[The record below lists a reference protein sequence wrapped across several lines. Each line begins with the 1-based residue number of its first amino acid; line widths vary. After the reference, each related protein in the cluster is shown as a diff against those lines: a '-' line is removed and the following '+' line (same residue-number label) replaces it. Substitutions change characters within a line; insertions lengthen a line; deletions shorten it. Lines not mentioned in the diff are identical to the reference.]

1 MQRVVRMGILFCT
14 AMLLSFVVLVHEGFT
29 GTTGKLAGKV
39 VDKATQEPLPGVNVQ
54 IIGTNLGGATNVKG
68 EYIVL
73 NIPPGSYS
81 VKASFIGYGE
91 VLSHEVRISIDVT
104 TPLNFALAETTL
116 ELGETVEVV
125 ARRELIQKDLTATTA
140 IVDDRSIQ
148 SLPVTEVNEIIT
160 LQAGVVEKDGLHIR
174 GGRAG
179 EVAYW
184 IDGVPV
190 TDAYDGGTV
199 VDVNKNLVQELQVVS
214 GAFNAEYG
222 QALSGIVNIATKEG
236 SDKFG
241 GSFTTYFGDYVST
254 HEDFSWGPYP
264 GQFAAIPAPSVP
276 LFRDIKSFDPSA
288 IHNFEGSLY
297 GPIFGDKLFFNV
309 SGRYIYF
316 DGWLRGQR
324 VYRPSN
330 VGFRDS
336 TGNWITSRDSRDLGD
351 GEFVPMNW
359 NRKIYGQS
367 KLIYRITPL
376 MKLANTTIWDD
387 VQYQDFDQAF
397 ILNPDGNPTKFRTGF
412 TNILKLSHSL
422 TPRTF
427 YDLAFSFS
435 EKNFE
440 QYVYED
446 IHDRRYVHPSLL
458 DTPDNRSFKTGGAS
472 LQHFNRRTSILLAKL
487 DLTSQV
493 TNVHQAK
500 IGVEVRRYR
509 AFFEDIFLK
518 PVLEDEAFDPIFSSQ
533 YIRTRIPNI
542 GETTSEGRSA
552 HDRHTHYPVELS
564 AYLQDK
570 IELQNFIVNLGVRV
584 DYFDPDGRV
593 LADPSDPNIYDPI
606 RPENRFRDLN
616 GDGVQNPHESSVT
629 LEERAQYWYKEASSK
644 IQVSPRLGVS
654 FPVTAGGVF
663 HFSFGYFFQTP
674 KFDLL
679 YQNSHFI
686 IGSGTG
692 NEGLIGNAD
701 LEPEQTINGE
711 IGLKQELSEN
721 SSVDVTA
728 YIRDIRN
735 LASTRAEEIE
745 VFGRSKTYSKFV
757 NADFGYVRGIV
768 VSFNKRFAAGFAA
781 TADYTFQIAKAT
793 NSDPK
798 AARNAVTSGALPEV
812 QLTPVNWDQQHT
824 LNVSLSY
831 SGSGWGGGLI
841 VQAASGQPYTPRRLE
856 DISALATN
864 AENKPGTLNVDL
876 RLYKDIMLAKSL
888 KLTLFARV
896 FNLFDTLNQ
905 VDVFDDT
912 GKADFT
918 TDRNQTIKTIGPR
931 TAVNSVDEFYTNPNK
946 FSEPRRI
953 EVGSTI
959 SF

>member
-1 MQRVVRMGILFCT
+1 
-14 AMLLSFVVLVHEGFT
+14 MLLSVVVLVHEGFA

-39 VDKATQEPLPGVNVQ
+39 IDKATKEPLPGVNVQ
-54 IIGTNLGGATNVKG
+54 VLGTNLGGATNVKG

-81 VKASFIGYGE
+81 VKASFIGYSE
-91 VLSHEVRISIDVT
+91 VVGREVRISIDVT
-104 TPLNFALAETTL
+104 TPLDFELAETTL

-125 ARRELIQKDLTATTA
+125 AQRELIQKDLTATTA
-140 IVDDRSIQ
+140 IVDDKSIQ
-148 SLPVTEVNEIIT
+148 GLPVTEVNEIIS

-190 TDAYDGGTV
+190 TDAYDGSTV

-236 SDKFG
+236 ADKFG
-241 GSFTTYFGDYVST
+241 GSLTTYFGDYVSA
-254 HEDFSWGPYP
+254 HNDFSWGQYP
-264 GQFAAIPAPSVP
+264 GQYAALRAPSVP
-276 LFRDIKSFDPSA
+276 LFRDIKSIDPTA
-288 IHNFEGSLY
+288 IRNFEGSVY
-297 GPIFGDKLFFNV
+297 GPMVADKLFFNV

-324 VYRPSN
+324 VYRPHN

-336 TGNWITSRDSRDLGD
+336 TGIFIPSRDSSGLGD

-367 KLIYRITPL
+367 KLIYRLTPL

-387 VQYQDFDQAF
+387 VEYQDFDQF
-397 ILNPDGNPTKFRTGF
+397 YVFNPDGNPKKFRQGF
-412 TNILKLSHSL
+412 TNILKLSHTL
-422 TPRTF
+422 TTRTF
-427 YDLAFSFS
+427 YDLAFSYS
-435 EKNFE
+435 EKLFQ

-446 IHDRRYVHPSLL
+446 IHDRNYVHPQLL
-458 DTPDNRSFKTGGAS
+458 TTQAFSFGTGGVS
-472 LQHFNRRTSILLAKL
+472 MQHFNRRTSTALAKL
-487 DLTSQV
+487 DITSQV
-493 TNVHQAK
+493 TNVHQVKA
-500 IGVEVRRYR
+500 GVELRRYR
-509 AFFEDIFLK
+509 VFFEDIL
-518 PVLEDEAFDPIFSSQ
+518 LQPIQEQTDINLATDAPF
-533 YIRTRIPNI
+533 IETRVPDL
-542 GETTSEGRSA
+542 SELSHNRF
-552 HDRHTHYPVELS
+552 THRPIELS

-570 IELQNFIVNLGVRV
+570 IELQNFIVNIGVRM
-584 DYFDPDGRV
+584 DYFEPDGKV
-593 LADPSDPNIYDPI
+593 LADPTDPNIYDPI

-616 GDGVQNPHESSVT
+616 GDRVQNNNEPSITVD
-629 LEERAQYWYKEASSK
+629 ERRQYWYRDATSK
-644 IQVSPRLGVS
+644 LQVSPRLGVS

-679 YQNSHFI
+679 YQNSDFK

-692 NEGLIGNAD
+692 NEGLIGNAN

-711 IGLKQELSEN
+711 IGLKQELTEN
-721 SSVDVTA
+721 ISLDVTA

-735 LASTRAEEIE
+735 LASTRADEIE
-745 VFGRSKTYSKFV
+745 VFGRAKTYSRFV
-757 NADFGYVRGIV
+757 NADFGYVRGVIV
-768 VSFNKRFAAGFAA
+768 SLNKRFAAGFAA

-793 NSDPK
+793 NSDPQ

-812 QLTPVNWDQQHT
+812 QLTPVNWDQKHT
-824 LNVSLSY
+824 FNFSLSY

-841 VQAASGQPYTPRRLE
+841 AQASSGQPYTPRSVE
-856 DISALATN
+856 DITALAAN
-864 AENKPGTLNVDL
+864 AESKPGNLNVDL
-876 RLYKDIMLAKSL
+876 RLYKDFALMKKAKLS
-888 KLTLFARV
+888 LFARV

-905 VDVFDDT
+905 VNVFNDT

-918 TDRNQTIKTIGPR
+918 TDRNRTINTIGPR
-931 TAVNSVDEFYTNPNK
+931 TRVNSVDEYYTNPTYY
-946 FSEPRRI
+946 SEPRRI
-953 EVGSTI
+953 EVGTTL